1 MSAAKWKFS
10 LWFSNGMTGDLVAA
24 LRASGF
30 GVLES
35 ETIAEAVMETSE
47 LGIAIKKD
55 SNIDPWRL
63 HQNLK
68 DIGMGVRWLN
78 EPAA

>member
-1 MSAAKWKFS
+1 MSTAKWNFS
-10 LWFSNGMTGDLVAA
+10 LKHANGMTGDLVEA

-35 ETIAEAVMETSE
+35 ETIAEAVLETTE

-55 SNIDPWRL
+55 SNIDPWQL
-63 HQNLK
+63 LQNLQS
-68 DIGMGVRWLN
+68 IEMGVKWLN